1 MTIQDHYE
9 NFMSQP
15 DVEQY
20 VDLYCL
26 ILKISQMIGSSFI
39 MVY

>member
-1 MTIQDHYE
+1 MTIHDHYE

-26 ILKISQMIGSSFI
+26 ILENRSDDW
-39 MVY
+39 

>member
-1 MTIQDHYE
+1 MTIHDYYE

-20 VDLYCL
+20 VDLYCS
-26 ILKISQMIGSSFI
+26 ILENRL
-39 MVY
+39 YD